1 MELPWQDSYAILSL
15 KDKISGMLIY
25 YDTVDLPGGSDGKKS
40 AFNER
45 DLALIPVLERSPR
58 ERNGSPLYCSSYLEN
73 PRDRAAWQAIVR
85 GVAKSQTRLSAN
97 TATPAAAPTAVD
109 LKKQKSQKKEKRK
122 EKREE
127 KEKKEKRKEEKK
139 LKNKN
144 KKTQKS
150 HMDEAMLYIFYEE
163 LCL

>member
-1 MELPWQDSYAILSL
+1 
-15 KDKISGMLIY
+15 MLVC
-25 YDTVDLPGGSDGKKS
+25 YDAVDLPGGSDGKKS

-58 ERNGSPLYCSSYLEN
+58 ERNGNPLYCSYLEN
-73 PRDRAAWQAIVR
+73 PRDRAAWQATVR

-109 LKKQKSQKKEKRK
+109 LKKQKS
-122 EKREE
+122 
-127 KEKKEKRKEEKK
+127 
-139 LKNKN
+139 
-144 KKTQKS
+144 